1 MKTST
6 TFSILFWLKLSKASN
21 GKSPLYARITVN
33 GQRAEISLKRKV
45 TIEQWCPVKSRMKGT
60 KEESRAVNSFLDQV
74 SSEIYQANNEL
85 KSEEKFITAHTIK
98 ARFLK
103 EDQQNFTI
111 NDIIAYHNEDML
123 GKLKPGTQKNYYTTQ
138 AYITDFLLTKYK
150 VTNIYLRQLD
160 YNFILKFQTYLKAHK
175 PVDHHKPMGNNT
187 VMKHIERFRKMITLA
202 YKLDW
207 IEKDPFI
214 NFDAKFDKVERNFL
228 SESEL
233 FAIEEKHFSIE
244 RLCFVR
250 DMFVFACYTGLSYID
265 AISLEPSDILHGID
279 GELWIITNRIKTNN
293 PLKIPILPKAL
304 ELINKYKKYPK
315 SLANG
320 TVFPRISNQ
329 KLNSYLKEIAD
340 LCEIRKNLT
349 FHLARHTF
357 ATTVTLT
364 NGVPME
370 TVSKLL
376 GHSRIS
382 TTQIYAKVI
391 ERKVSDDMKHL
402 KAFLKAKENDMNSK
416 KTAN

>member
-6 TFSILFWLKLSKASN
+6 TFSILFWLKLSKSSN
-21 GKSPLYARITVN
+21 GKAPLYARITVN

-45 TIEQWCPVKSRMKGT
+45 TIEQWCPIKSRMKGT
-60 KEESRAVNSFLDQV
+60 KEESRVLNNFIDQV
-74 SSEIYQANNEL
+74 SSEIYQTNNEL
-85 KSEEKFITAHTIK
+85 KSEEKFITANTIK
-98 ARFLK
+98 ARYLK
-103 EDQQNFTI
+103 EDQQNFTM

-123 GKLKPGTQKNYYTTQ
+123 GKLKQGTQKNYYTTQ
-138 AYITDFLLTKYK
+138 AYIAEFLTTKYK
-150 VTNIYLRQLD
+150 VTNIYLKQLD
-160 YNFILKFQTYLKAHK
+160 YNFILKFEAYLKAHK
-175 PVDHHKPMGNNT
+175 PTDHHKPMGNNT

-214 NFDAKFDKVERNFL
+214 SFDAKFDKVERNFL
-228 SESEL
+228 NESEL
-233 FAIEEKHFSIE
+233 YAIEEKHFTIE

-279 GELWIITNRIKTNN
+279 GELWIITNRIKTDN

-304 ELINKYKKYPK
+304 ELINKYKKHPK
-315 SLANG
+315 SLANA
-320 TVFPRISNQ
+320 TVFPKISNQ

-357 ATTVTLT
+357 ATTITLT

-376 GHSRIS
+376 GHTRIS

-391 ERKVSDDMKHL
+391 ERKVSDDMILL
-402 KAFLKAKENDMNSK
+402 KDKLRNKSYSQLKKLN
-416 KTAN
+416 

>member
-21 GKSPLYARITVN
+21 GKAPLYARITVN
-33 GQRAEISLKRKV
+33 GQRAEISLKRKI
-45 TIEQWCPVKSRMKGT
+45 TIEHWCPVKSRMKGT
-60 KEESRAVNSFLDQV
+60 KEESRAINSFLDQV

-111 NDIIAYHNEDML
+111 NDIIGYHNEDML
-123 GKLKPGTQKNYYTTQ
+123 GKLKHGTQKNYYTTQ
-138 AYITDFLLTKYK
+138 AYITDFLFTKYK
-150 VTNIYLRQLD
+150 VTNIYLKQLY
-160 YNFILKFQTYLKAHK
+160 YNFILKFETYLKAHK

-233 FAIEEKHFSIE
+233 EAIEEKHFSIE

-265 AISLEPSDILHGID
+265 AISLQPSDILHGID
-279 GELWIITNRIKTNN
+279 GELWIVTNRIKTDN

-304 ELINKYKKYPK
+304 ELINKYKKHPK
-315 SLANG
+315 ALANG
-320 TVFPRISNQ
+320 TVFPKISNQ

-340 LCEIRKNLT
+340 LCQIHKNLT

-357 ATTVTLT
+357 ATTITLT

-376 GHSRIS
+376 GHSRLS

-391 ERKVSDDMKHL
+391 ERKVSDDMKQLKNHL
-402 KAFLKAKENDMNSK
+402 IARQKQYDLVK
-416 KTAN
+416 KIN